1 MTLAEGAGA
10 PNVLVDAR
18 YRAIESVIP
27 RVTPMS
33 ATLSCTGGQTCTCTC
48 TCTCCHVMCMY
59 VSHLGR
65 YSPMYH
71 QTPTELIISNARAH
85 KKFVIGF
92 PDDSCHPPLSSA
104 LTFRSLFSS
113 PSLERLCLQLVFTR
127 FCLPRQTARRCPA
140 LHIATE
146 DPSSSSSPRLCD
158 SLRIK
163 NIPCALSMFDVT
175 RFLERGCYYPKTAL
189 SCPSHHSKA

>member
-1 MTLAEGAGA
+1 MMGRT
-10 PNVLVDAR
+10 
-18 YRAIESVIP
+18 
-27 RVTPMS
+27 
-33 ATLSCTGGQTCTCTC
+33 
-48 TCTCCHVMCMY
+48 
-59 VSHLGR
+59 LGR
-65 YSPMYH
+65 S
-71 QTPTELIISNARAH
+71 QRAAH
-85 KKFVIGF
+85 T
-92 PDDSCHPPLSSA
+92 DDSCHPPLSSA

-175 RFLERGCYYPKTAL
+175 RFLSEGVIIRRLHSVAQAIIAKRRNACKRTLRNRGVSQSRLWGEYYLVPL
-189 SCPSHHSKA
+189 